1 MKRLPTPT
9 ELKKQVYLPLNH
21 QFSPTSRQTPDNLKQ
36 NKNIFENSEKTLTHY
51 LGHERSTE
59 KKLGKIRM

>member
-1 MKRLPTPT
+1 MQGWTNPTKF
-9 ELKKQVYLPLNH
+9 KKEGYHSPNH
-21 QFSPTSRQTPDNLKQ
+21 QFPPTTRQTPDNLKQ
-36 NKNIFENSEKTLTHY
+36 NKKIFENSEKTLTHY